1 MEDRFDLLNHHVNYF
16 LVRDDGGPTMPLMI
30 QPEIRIACRCASAA
44 IHYLSRKQLAASV
57 WDQLFWPVLTG
68 VEVEDQL
75 KGAWSLI
82 ILSLQSLPFGS
93 VLGFQA
99 FLIFHNSISSWGGSV

>member
-30 QPEIRIACRCASAA
+30 QPEIRIARRCASAA
-44 IHYLSRKQLAASV
+44 MHSLSRNI
-57 WDQLFWPVLTG
+57 WPHLFGTSFLVSINWRGL
-68 VEVEDQL
+68 EDQL
-75 KGAWSLI
+75 KGAWGLI
-82 ILSLQSLPFGS
+82 LLSLQSLPFGS

-99 FLIFHNSISSWGGSV
+99 FLIFHNSISSW